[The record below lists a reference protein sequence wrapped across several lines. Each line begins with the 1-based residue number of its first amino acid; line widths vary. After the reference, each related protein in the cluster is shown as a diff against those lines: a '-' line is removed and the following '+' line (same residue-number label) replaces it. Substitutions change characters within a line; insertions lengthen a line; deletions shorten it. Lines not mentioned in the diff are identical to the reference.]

1 VTGTFAEDQRVKNLG
16 VKNLRARKQR
26 VTEQL
31 RQEEYSELPTTKRLI
46 ASCRSDVAAAR
57 LPLSSNRTLSD
68 AQRNQLWLLVDSREW
83 FIRMVAKD
91 YSAELERIDR
101 ELETE
106 LMR

>member
-1 VTGTFAEDQRVKNLG
+1 MTGTFAEDIRVKNLG
-16 VKNLRARKQR
+16 VKNLRARKLR

-31 RQEEYSELPTTKRLI
+31 RQEEYCELPATKRLI
-46 ASCRSDVAAAR
+46 AACRSDVAAAR
-57 LPLSSNRTLSD
+57 LRLSCNRTLTE
-68 AQRNQLWLLVDSREW
+68 AQRNEIWLLVDSSEW

-91 YSAELERIDR
+91 YDAELERIDR